1 MSSGCACRKE
11 VGSSSTH
18 GFVRPGS
25 VFAGPHCTRPAAFPI
40 GISARATAEL
50 TGPTTPIT
58 DGSSTSACR
67 FAAPRSTLLTPFTA
81 SSSASMST
89 VMPVEPAAAF
99 ASAIARRTPLRM
111 GSPSRDS
118 PPDSGRSTPRCT
130 TGVDADGRAAVARR
144 GRGARDPGGAGGE
157 REECE
162 RGRGGHGP
170 TTPVGATSRDVRHA
184 RTACASSRHV
194 VRQRPRRTGA
204 KHKRQTEHRRT
215 GYRARSGRREHD
227 AAMTTRSVRIGWGH
241 VGGLDVAQPIDRPDR

>member
-1 MSSGCACRKE
+1 MSSGCVCRKE

-58 DGSSTSACR
+58 DGSSTSACT

-130 TGVDADGRAAVARR
+130 TWDRRR
-144 GRGARDPGGAGGE
+144 GRRRSDLARPTPGRAGHRRSSRRADE
-157 REECE
+157 RD
-162 RGRGGHGP
+162 RGRGERGP
-170 TTPVGATSRDVRHA
+170 TAPVGATSRDVRHA
-184 RTACASSRHV
+184 RTACAPVLEV
-194 VRQRPRRTGA
+194 VRRSASARGE
-204 KHKRQTEHRRT
+204 RQPSIERHAHPDGPGIERDQP
-215 GYRARSGRREHD
+215 AVN
-227 AAMTTRSVRIGWGH
+227 TTR
-241 VGGLDVAQPIDRPDR
+241 